1 MNWLTERQ
9 ISLHMRIFYQWKH
22 KMEHYKVLCS
32 LLLKVFRQRL
42 NNLSEK
48 WKKEILVSGGRLELI
63 NSKFCLL
70 SNSVLLGVIQAA
82 LFTVFS

>member
-1 MNWLTERQ
+1 
-9 ISLHMRIFYQWKH
+9 
-22 KMEHYKVLCS
+22 MEHYKVLCS
-32 LLLKVFRQRL
+32 LLLEVFRQRL

-63 NSKFCLL
+63 NSKLCLL

>member
-1 MNWLTERQ
+1 
-9 ISLHMRIFYQWKH
+9 
-22 KMEHYKVLCS
+22 MEHYKVLCS
-32 LLLKVFRQRL
+32 LLLEVFRQRL

-63 NSKFCLL
+63 NYKFCLL